1 MTKTVLDVVERE
13 KRRVALS
20 SVIAAVFL
28 TGMKIVVGLLTH
40 SLGILAEASH
50 SGLDLIAAGVTYLAV
65 RASGRPPDTEH
76 NYGHG
81 KVENLSAMVETL
93 LLLGTC
99 AWIVYE
105 AIHRLFFQEVS
116 IEVTY
121 WSFIVMLVSIA
132 IDLTRSRA
140 LMKIAKRHNSQAL
153 EADALH
159 FSTDVWS
166 STVVIF
172 GLIAVF
178 IGQKI
183 GSSSPTLARWLSHAD
198 AIAAL
203 GVSVIV
209 IYVSIRLGRHT
220 INALLDS
227 APKGMSADI
236 EREVSHLSGVAA
248 VRRIRTRQSGP
259 ATFVDVTLAVPRTTS
274 FEEAHSVATRAEAL
288 IQRLLPRS
296 DVMVHIDPIV
306 DDEKSLVET
315 IRSVAARNGMN
326 VHSLQAH
333 DVGGHMSLDMHA
345 EVPDNLTVMEA
356 HNRITALEDALK
368 KESPEL
374 DSIIIHIEPVGDK
387 EVRQKASPA
396 SSKDVQDEIK
406 KLSFKLPSVIDCHN
420 ISIFH
425 YGNELSVSFH
435 CTLAPNL
442 PILEAHELTIEME
455 NLLREHFT
463 QLKRVIIHVEPP
475 DPDTAKPV
483 S

>member
-1 MTKTVLDVVERE
+1 MNDIPQDQVERE
-13 KRRVALS
+13 KRLVALS

-28 TGMKIVVGLLTH
+28 TTMKIVVGLLTH
-40 SLGILAEASH
+40 SLGILAEAAH
-50 SGLDLIAAGVTYLAV
+50 SGLDLIAAGVTYFAV

-81 KVENLSAMVETL
+81 KVENLSAMIETL
-93 LLLGTC
+93 LLLATC

-105 AIHRLFFQEVS
+105 AIHRLFFKEVT

-121 WSFIVMLVSIA
+121 WSFIVMAVSIV

-140 LMKIAKRHNSQAL
+140 LMKIAKKHASQAL

-172 GLIAVF
+172 GLFAVL
-178 IGQKI
+178 IGQKFVTN
-183 GSSSPTLARWLSHAD
+183 SPTLAHWLSHAD

-209 IYVSIRLGRHT
+209 VYVSVQLGRRT
-220 INALLDS
+220 ISGLLDS
-227 APKGMSADI
+227 APKGLGSDI
-236 EREVSHLSGVAA
+236 EREVSRMPGVAA
-248 VRRIRTRQSGP
+248 VKRLRLRQSGP

-274 FEEAHSVATRAEAL
+274 FEEAHGVATRAETL
-288 IQRLLPRS
+288 IQHLLPRS
-296 DVMVHIDPIV
+296 DVMVHIEPIV
-306 DDEKSLVET
+306 ANDKSLVER
-315 IRSVAARNGMN
+315 IRSVAARNGMS
-326 VHSLQAH
+326 VHSLQVH

-345 EVPDNLTVMEA
+345 EVPDNLTVAEA
-356 HNRITALEDALK
+356 HSRITELENALK
-368 KESPEL
+368 RESPEL
-374 DSIIIHIEPVGDK
+374 DSIIVHIEPMGEK
-387 EVRQKASPA
+387 EVLHPA
-396 SSKDVQDEIK
+396 KPTSSKEVQDEVK
-406 KLSFKLPSVIDCHN
+406 KLTVKLPRVMDCHN

-435 CTLAPNL
+435 CTLSPNL

-455 NLLREHFT
+455 SLLRERFP

-475 DPDTAKPV
+475 DPDSTR
-483 S
+483 SSG

>member
-1 MTKTVLDVVERE
+1 MSDIVLDKVERE
-13 KRRVALS
+13 KRFVALS

-28 TGMKIVVGLLTH
+28 TTMKIVVGLLTQ

-50 SGLDLIAAGVTYLAV
+50 SGLDLIAAGVTYFAV
-65 RASGRPPDTEH
+65 RASGRPPDPEH

-81 KVENLSAMVETL
+81 KVENLSALVETFL
-93 LLLGTC
+93 LLATC

-105 AIHRLFFQEVS
+105 AIHRLFFKEVS

-121 WSFIVMLVSIA
+121 WSFIVMAVSIV
-132 IDLTRSRA
+132 IDFTRSRA
-140 LMKIAKRHNSQAL
+140 LMRIAKKHGSQAL

-166 STVVIF
+166 SAVVIL
-172 GLIAVF
+172 GLIAVL
-178 IGQKI
+178 IGQSI
-183 GSSSPTLARWLSHAD
+183 VTTSPTLAHWLSHAD

-209 IYVSIRLGRHT
+209 VYVSIQLGRRT
-220 INALLDS
+220 VNGLLDS
-227 APKGMSADI
+227 APKGLSSKI
-236 EREVSHLSGVAA
+236 EREVSRLSGVAA
-248 VRRIRTRQSGP
+248 VKRLRVRESGP
-259 ATFVDVTLAVPRTTS
+259 ATFVDITLAVPRTTS
-274 FEEAHSVATRAEAL
+274 FEEAHSIATRAETL
-288 IQRLLPRS
+288 VQRLLPRS

-306 DDEKSLVET
+306 DNDQSLVET

-345 EVPDNLTVMEA
+345 EVPDNLTVVEA
-356 HNRITALEDALK
+356 HSRITELENALK
-368 KESPEL
+368 RESPKL
-374 DSIIIHIEPVGDK
+374 DSIIIHIEPMGDK
-387 EVRQKASPA
+387 EVHHPTSPA
-396 SSKDVQDEIK
+396 SSREVQDEIK
-406 KLSFKLPSVIDCHN
+406 KLSAKLPMVIDCHN

-425 YGNELSVSFH
+425 YANELSVSFH

-442 PILEAHELTIEME
+442 PILEAHELTIKME
-455 NLLREHFT
+455 NFLRERFS

-475 DPDTAKPV
+475 DPDNKSSPA
-483 S
+483 

>member
-1 MTKTVLDVVERE
+1 MTKTVLDNVERE
-13 KRRVALS
+13 KRFVALS

-28 TGMKIVVGLLTH
+28 TAMKIVVGLLTH
-40 SLGILAEASH
+40 SLGILAEAAH
-50 SGLDLIAAGVTYLAV
+50 SGLDLVAAFVTYIAV
-65 RASGRPPDTEH
+65 RASGRPPDPEH

-81 KVENLSAMVETL
+81 KVENLSAMIETL
-93 LLLGTC
+93 LLLATC

-105 AIHRLFFQEVS
+105 AIHRLFFQEVN

-121 WSFIVMLVSIA
+121 WSFIVMIVSIG

-140 LMKIAKRHNSQAL
+140 LMRIAKKHNSQAL

-166 STVVIF
+166 STVVIL

-178 IGQKI
+178 IGEKVVTN
-183 GSSSPTLARWLSHAD
+183 SPTLAHWLHHAD

-203 GVSVIV
+203 GVSIIV
-209 IYVSIRLGRHT
+209 IYVSFNLGKRT
-220 INALLDS
+220 IAALLDS
-227 APKGMSADI
+227 APKGMSATI
-236 EREVSHLSGVAA
+236 EREVSRMPGVAA

-274 FEEAHSVATRAEAL
+274 FEEAHLVASKAEAL
-288 IQRLLPRS
+288 IQHLLPRS

-333 DVGGHMSLDMHA
+333 DVGGHISLDMHA
-345 EVPDNLTVMEA
+345 EVPDNLTVIEA
-356 HNRITALEDALK
+356 HSRITALENALK
-368 KESPEL
+368 NESPEL

-406 KLSFKLPSVIDCHN
+406 KLSVKLPMVIDCHN

-455 NLLREHFT
+455 SLLREHFT

-475 DPDTAKPV
+475 EPDKGKTAG
-483 S
+483 

>member
-1 MTKTVLDVVERE
+1 MTKTVLDNVERE
-13 KRRVALS
+13 KRFVALS

-28 TGMKIVVGLLTH
+28 TAMKIVVGLLTH
-40 SLGILAEASH
+40 SLGILAEAAH
-50 SGLDLIAAGVTYLAV
+50 SGLDLVAAFVTYIAV
-65 RASGRPPDTEH
+65 RASGRPPDPEH

-81 KVENLSAMVETL
+81 KVENLSAMIETL
-93 LLLGTC
+93 LLLATC

-105 AIHRLFFQEVS
+105 AIHRLFFQEVN

-121 WSFIVMLVSIA
+121 WSFIVMIVSIG

-140 LMKIAKRHNSQAL
+140 LMRIAKKHNSQAL

-166 STVVIF
+166 STVVIL

-178 IGQKI
+178 IGEKVVTN
-183 GSSSPTLARWLSHAD
+183 SPTLAHWLHHAD

-203 GVSVIV
+203 GVSIIV
-209 IYVSIRLGRHT
+209 IYVSFNLGKRT
-220 INALLDS
+220 IAALLDS
-227 APKGMSADI
+227 APKGMSATI
-236 EREVSHLSGVAA
+236 EREVSRMPGVAA

-274 FEEAHSVATRAEAL
+274 FEEAHLVASKAEAL
-288 IQRLLPRS
+288 IQHLLPRS

-333 DVGGHMSLDMHA
+333 DVGGHISLDMHA
-345 EVPDNLTVMEA
+345 EVPDNLTVIEA
-356 HNRITALEDALK
+356 HSRITALENALK
-368 KESPEL
+368 NESPEL

-387 EVRQKASPA
+387 EVRQKTSPA

-406 KLSFKLPSVIDCHN
+406 KLSVKLPMVIDCNN

-455 NLLREHFT
+455 RLLREHFT

-475 DPDTAKPV
+475 EPDKSKPAG
-483 S
+483 

>member
-1 MTKTVLDVVERE
+1 MTKTVLDNVERE
-13 KRRVALS
+13 KRFVALS

-28 TGMKIVVGLLTH
+28 TAMKIVVGLLTH
-40 SLGILAEASH
+40 SLGILAEAAH
-50 SGLDLIAAGVTYLAV
+50 SGLDLVAAFVTYIAV
-65 RASGRPPDTEH
+65 RASGRPPDPEH

-81 KVENLSAMVETL
+81 KVENLSAMIETL
-93 LLLGTC
+93 LLLATC

-105 AIHRLFFQEVS
+105 AIHRLFFQEVN

-121 WSFIVMLVSIA
+121 WSFIVMIVSIG

-140 LMKIAKRHNSQAL
+140 LMRIAKKHNSQAL

-166 STVVIF
+166 STVVIL

-178 IGQKI
+178 IGEKVVTN
-183 GSSSPTLARWLSHAD
+183 SPTLAHWLHHAD

-203 GVSVIV
+203 GVSIIV
-209 IYVSIRLGRHT
+209 IYVSFNLGKRT
-220 INALLDS
+220 IAALLDS
-227 APKGMSADI
+227 APKGMSATI
-236 EREVSHLSGVAA
+236 EREVSRMPGVAA

-274 FEEAHSVATRAEAL
+274 FEEAHLVASKAEAL
-288 IQRLLPRS
+288 IQHLLPRS

-333 DVGGHMSLDMHA
+333 DVGGHISLDMHA
-345 EVPDNLTVMEA
+345 EVPDNLTVIEA
-356 HNRITALEDALK
+356 HSRITALENALK
-368 KESPEL
+368 NESPEL

-406 KLSFKLPSVIDCHN
+406 KLSVKLPMVIDCHN

-455 NLLREHFT
+455 SLLREHFT

-475 DPDTAKPV
+475 EPDKSKPAG
-483 S
+483 

>member
-1 MTKTVLDVVERE
+1 MSKIVLDKGEQE
-13 KRRVALS
+13 KRLVALS

-28 TGMKIVVGLLTH
+28 TTMKIVVGLLTQ

-50 SGLDLIAAGVTYLAV
+50 SGLDLVAAAVTYFAV
-65 RASGRPPDTEH
+65 RASGRPPDLEH

-81 KVENLSAMVETL
+81 KVENLSALVETL

-105 AIHRLFFQEVS
+105 ALHRLFFQEVS

-121 WSFIVMLVSIA
+121 WSFIVMGVSII

-140 LMKIAKRHNSQAL
+140 LMRIAKKHNSQAL

-166 STVVIF
+166 STVVIL
-172 GLIAVF
+172 GLIAVL
-178 IGQKI
+178 IGKKI
-183 GSSSPTLARWLSHAD
+183 GANNPVLSHWLSHAD

-203 GVSVIV
+203 GVSAIV
-209 IYVSIRLGRHT
+209 VYVSVKLGRRT
-220 INALLDS
+220 ISALLDS
-227 APKGMSADI
+227 APKGISVDI
-236 EREVSHLSGVAA
+236 EREVSRLAGVAA
-248 VRRIRTRQSGP
+248 VKRIRMRESGP

-274 FEEAHSVATRAEAL
+274 FEEAHSVATSAEML
-288 IQRLLPRS
+288 IQHLLPRS

-333 DVGGHMSLDMHA
+333 DVGGHMSIDMHA
-345 EVPDNLTVMEA
+345 EVPDNLTVAEA
-356 HNRITALEDALK
+356 HSRTTELEKALK
-368 KESPEL
+368 QESPEL
-374 DSIIIHIEPVGDK
+374 DSIIIHIEPMGDK
-387 EVRQKASPA
+387 EIRHPASPA
-396 SSKDVQDEIK
+396 TSKDVQDEVK
-406 KLSFKLPSVIDCHN
+406 KLSGKLPRVIDCHN

-425 YGNELSVSFH
+425 YGNELSVTFH

-455 NLLREHFT
+455 NLLRKRFT

-475 DPDTAKPV
+475 DPGNTQSP

>member
-1 MTKTVLDVVERE
+1 MNDIVLDKVERE
-13 KRRVALS
+13 KRLVALS

-28 TGMKIVVGLLTH
+28 TTMKIVVGLLTH

-50 SGLDLIAAGVTYLAV
+50 SGLDLVAAGVTYFAV
-65 RASGRPPDTEH
+65 RASGRPPDPEH

-81 KVENLSAMVETL
+81 KIENLSAMVETL

-105 AIHRLFFQEVS
+105 AVHRLFFQEVT

-121 WSFIVMLVSIA
+121 WSFIVMFVSII
-132 IDLTRSRA
+132 IDFTRSRA
-140 LMKIAKRHNSQAL
+140 LMRVAKKHASQAL

-166 STVVIF
+166 SVVVIF
-172 GLIAVF
+172 GLIAVL
-178 IGQKI
+178 IGQKFVTN
-183 GSSSPTLARWLSHAD
+183 SPTLAHWLSHAD

-209 IYVSIRLGRHT
+209 VYISIQLGRRT
-220 INALLDS
+220 VNGLLDS
-227 APKGMSADI
+227 APKGLSSDI
-236 EREVSHLSGVAA
+236 EREVSRLSGVTA
-248 VRRIRTRQSGP
+248 VKRLRLRQSGP
-259 ATFVDVTLAVPRTTS
+259 ATFIDITLAVPRTTS
-274 FEEAHSVATRAEAL
+274 FEEAHSVATRAETL

-306 DDEKSLVET
+306 DNDKSMVET
-315 IRSVAARNGMN
+315 IRSVAARHGIN

-333 DVGGHMSLDMHA
+333 DVGGHMALDMHA
-345 EVPDNLTVMEA
+345 EVPDNLTVVEA
-356 HNRITALEDALK
+356 HSRITELENALK
-368 KESPEL
+368 RESPEL

-387 EVRQKASPA
+387 EVRHPASPA

-406 KLSFKLPSVIDCHN
+406 KLTAKLPMVIDCHN

-455 NLLREHFT
+455 NLLRERFS

-475 DPDTAKPV
+475 DPDNARPST
-483 S
+483 

>member
-1 MTKTVLDVVERE
+1 MTKTVLDKVELE

-28 TGMKIVVGLLTH
+28 TTMKIVVGLLTH

-50 SGLDLIAAGVTYLAV
+50 SGLDLIAAGVTYFAV
-65 RASGRPPDTEH
+65 RASGQPPDAEH

-81 KVENLSAMVETL
+81 KVENLSALVETL

-105 AIHRLFFQEVS
+105 AVQRLFVADVS

-121 WSFIVMLVSIA
+121 WSFIVMIVSMI
-132 IDLTRSRA
+132 IDFTRSRA
-140 LMKIAKRHNSQAL
+140 LMKTARKHDSQAL

-166 STVVIF
+166 SAVVIV
-172 GLIAVF
+172 GLIIVF

-183 GSSSPTLARWLSHAD
+183 VTNSPTLGDLLSHAD

-209 IYVSIRLGRHT
+209 VYVSIRLGRRT
-220 INALLDS
+220 ISALLDT
-227 APKGMSADI
+227 APKGIGANV
-236 EREVSHLSGVAA
+236 EHELSRLPGVAA
-248 VRRIRTRQSGP
+248 VKRLRLRQSGP
-259 ATFVDVTLAVPRTTS
+259 ATFVDVTILVPRTAS
-274 FEEAHSVATRAEAL
+274 FEESHSIATSAEIT
-288 IQRLLPRS
+288 IQQLLPRS
-296 DVMVHIDPIV
+296 DVMVHIEPIV
-306 DDEKSLVET
+306 DNEKSLVESV
-315 IRSVAARNGMN
+315 RSVAARHGLN

-333 DVGGHMSLDMHA
+333 DVGGHMSIDMHA
-345 EVPDNLTVMEA
+345 EVPDNLTVVEA
-356 HNRITALEDALK
+356 HQRITELENALK
-368 KESPEL
+368 RESPEL
-374 DSIIIHIEPVGDK
+374 NSIIIHIEPMGDK
-387 EVRQKASPA
+387 EVRRPASPT
-396 SSKDVQDEIK
+396 SLKEVQDEVK
-406 KLSFKLPSVIDCHN
+406 KLSVKLPRVIDCHN

-442 PILEAHELTIEME
+442 PILEAHELTVEME
-455 NLLREHFT
+455 NILRERFSH
-463 QLKRVIIHVEPP
+463 LKRVIIHVEPP
-475 DPDTAKPV
+475 EPGNIKK
-483 S
+483 SN

>member
-1 MTKTVLDVVERE
+1 MNDILLDKAERE
-13 KRRVALS
+13 KRLVALS

-28 TGMKIVVGLLTH
+28 TTMKIVVGLLTH
-40 SLGILAEASH
+40 SLGILAEAAH
-50 SGLDLIAAGVTYLAV
+50 SGLDLVAAGVTYFAV
-65 RASGRPPDTEH
+65 RASGRPPDPEH

-81 KVENLSAMVETL
+81 KIENLSAMVETL

-105 AIHRLFFQEVS
+105 AVHRLFFQEVS

-121 WSFIVMLVSIA
+121 WSFIVMFASIV
-132 IDLTRSRA
+132 IDFTRSRA
-140 LMKIAKRHNSQAL
+140 LMRIAKKHASQAL

-166 STVVIF
+166 SAVVIF
-172 GLIAVF
+172 GLIAVL
-178 IGQKI
+178 IGKKFVTN
-183 GSSSPTLARWLSHAD
+183 SPTLAHWLSHAD

-209 IYVSIRLGRHT
+209 IYVSIQLGRRT
-220 INALLDS
+220 IDGLLDS
-227 APKGMSADI
+227 APKGLSSDI
-236 EREVSHLSGVAA
+236 EREVSRLSGVAA
-248 VRRIRTRQSGP
+248 VKRLRLRQSGP
-259 ATFVDVTLAVPRTTS
+259 ATFIDVTLAVPRTTS
-274 FEEAHSVATRAEAL
+274 FEEAHSVATRAETL

-306 DDEKSLVET
+306 DNDKSMVET
-315 IRSVAARNGMN
+315 IRSVAARHGIN

-333 DVGGHMSLDMHA
+333 DVGGHIAVDMHA
-345 EVPDNLTVMEA
+345 EVPDNLTVVEA
-356 HNRITALEDALK
+356 HRRITELENALK
-368 KESPEL
+368 LESPEL

-387 EVRQKASPA
+387 EVRHPASPA

-406 KLSFKLPSVIDCHN
+406 KLTAKLPMVIDCHN

-455 NLLREHFT
+455 NLLRERFS

-475 DPDTAKPV
+475 DPDNKSAPI
-483 S
+483 

>member
-1 MTKTVLDVVERE
+1 MNDILLDKVERE
-13 KRRVALS
+13 KRFVALS

-28 TGMKIVVGLLTH
+28 TTMKIVVGLLTR

-50 SGLDLIAAGVTYLAV
+50 SGLDLIAAGVTYFAV
-65 RASGRPPDTEH
+65 RASGRPPDPEH

-81 KVENLSAMVETL
+81 KVENLSAMIETL

-105 AIHRLFFQEVS
+105 AIQRLFFKEVS

-121 WSFIVMLVSIA
+121 WSFIVMAVSII
-132 IDLTRSRA
+132 IDFTRSRA
-140 LMKIAKRHNSQAL
+140 LMRIAKKHNSQAL

-166 STVVIF
+166 SAVVIL
-172 GLIAVF
+172 GLIAVL
-178 IGQKI
+178 IGQKFVTN
-183 GSSSPTLARWLSHAD
+183 SPTLAHWLHHAD

-203 GVSVIV
+203 GVSAIV
-209 IYVSIRLGRHT
+209 VYISIQLGRRT
-220 INALLDS
+220 INGLLDS
-227 APKGMSADI
+227 APKGISSDI
-236 EREVSHLSGVAA
+236 EREVKRVPGVAGIKRLR
-248 VRRIRTRQSGP
+248 VRQSGP
-259 ATFVDVTLAVPRTTS
+259 ATFVDITLSAPRTAS
-274 FEEAHSVATRAEAL
+274 FEEAHSIATTAEAA

-306 DDEKSLVET
+306 DDDKSLVERV
-315 IRSVAARNGMN
+315 RSVAARNGMN

-345 EVPDNLTVMEA
+345 EVPDNLTVAEA
-356 HNRITALEDALK
+356 HSRITKLENALK
-368 KESPEL
+368 FESPEL
-374 DSIIIHIEPVGDK
+374 DSIIIHIEPMGDK
-387 EVRQKASPA
+387 EVRHPASPA
-396 SSKDVQDEIK
+396 SLKEVQDEVK
-406 KLSFKLPSVIDCHN
+406 KLSVKLPLVMDCHD

-442 PILEAHELTIEME
+442 PIGEAHELTIEME
-455 NLLREHFT
+455 NLLRERFS
-463 QLKRVIIHVEPP
+463 QLRRVIIHVEPP
-475 DPDTAKPV
+475 DPDKPR
-483 S
+483 STT

>member
-1 MTKTVLDVVERE
+1 MTKTVLDNVERE
-13 KRRVALS
+13 KRFVALS

-28 TGMKIVVGLLTH
+28 TAMKIVVGLLTH
-40 SLGILAEASH
+40 SLGILAEAAH
-50 SGLDLIAAGVTYLAV
+50 SGLDLVAAFVTYIAV
-65 RASGRPPDTEH
+65 RASGRPPDPEH

-81 KVENLSAMVETL
+81 KVENLSAMIETL
-93 LLLGTC
+93 LLLATC

-105 AIHRLFFQEVS
+105 AIHRLFFQEVN

-121 WSFIVMLVSIA
+121 WSFIVMIVSIG

-140 LMKIAKRHNSQAL
+140 LMRIAKKHNSQAL

-166 STVVIF
+166 STVVIL

-178 IGQKI
+178 IGEKVVTN
-183 GSSSPTLARWLSHAD
+183 SPTLAHWLHHAD

-203 GVSVIV
+203 GVSIIV
-209 IYVSIRLGRHT
+209 IYVSFNLGKRT
-220 INALLDS
+220 IAALLDS
-227 APKGMSADI
+227 APKGMSATI
-236 EREVSHLSGVAA
+236 EREVSRMPGVAA

-274 FEEAHSVATRAEAL
+274 FEEAHLVASKAEAL
-288 IQRLLPRS
+288 IQHLLPRS

-333 DVGGHMSLDMHA
+333 DVGGHISLDMHA
-345 EVPDNLTVMEA
+345 EVPDNLTVIEA
-356 HNRITALEDALK
+356 HSRITALENALK
-368 KESPEL
+368 NESPEL

-387 EVRQKASPA
+387 EVRQKTSPA

-406 KLSFKLPSVIDCHN
+406 KLSVKLPMVIDCHN

-455 NLLREHFT
+455 SLLREHFT

-475 DPDTAKPV
+475 EPDKSKPAG
-483 S
+483 

>member
-1 MTKTVLDVVERE
+1 MNDIVLDKVERE
-13 KRRVALS
+13 KRLVALS

-28 TGMKIVVGLLTH
+28 TTMKIVVGLLTH

-50 SGLDLIAAGVTYLAV
+50 SGLDLVAAGVTYFAV
-65 RASGRPPDTEH
+65 RASGRPPDHEH

-81 KVENLSAMVETL
+81 KVENLSAMIETL

-105 AIHRLFFQEVS
+105 AVHRLFFQEVT

-121 WSFIVMLVSIA
+121 WSFIVMFVSIV
-132 IDLTRSRA
+132 IDFTRSRA
-140 LMKIAKRHNSQAL
+140 LMRIAKKHASQAL
-153 EADALH
+153 EADDLH

-166 STVVIF
+166 SVVVIF
-172 GLIAVF
+172 GLIAVL
-178 IGQKI
+178 IGQKFVTN
-183 GSSSPTLARWLSHAD
+183 SPTLAHWLSHAD

-209 IYVSIRLGRHT
+209 VYISIQLGRRT
-220 INALLDS
+220 VNGLLDS
-227 APKGMSADI
+227 APKGLSSDI
-236 EREVSHLSGVAA
+236 EREVSRLSGVTA
-248 VRRIRTRQSGP
+248 VKRLRLRQSGP
-259 ATFVDVTLAVPRTTS
+259 ATFIDITLAVPRTTS
-274 FEEAHSVATRAEAL
+274 FEEAHNVATRAETL

-306 DDEKSLVET
+306 DNDKSMVET
-315 IRSVAARNGMN
+315 IRSVAARHGIN

-333 DVGGHMSLDMHA
+333 DVGGHMALDMHA
-345 EVPDNLTVMEA
+345 EVPDNLTVVEA
-356 HNRITALEDALK
+356 HSRITELENALK
-368 KESPEL
+368 RESPEL

-387 EVRQKASPA
+387 EVRHPASPA

-406 KLSFKLPSVIDCHN
+406 KLTAKLPMVIDCHN

-455 NLLREHFT
+455 NLLRERFS

-475 DPDTAKPV
+475 DPDNARPST
-483 S
+483 

>member
-1 MTKTVLDVVERE
+1 MNDIVLNKVERE
-13 KRRVALS
+13 KRLVALS

-28 TGMKIVVGLLTH
+28 TTMKIVVGLLTH

-50 SGLDLIAAGVTYLAV
+50 SGLDLVAAGVTYFAV
-65 RASGRPPDTEH
+65 CASERPPDHEH

-105 AIHRLFFQEVS
+105 AVHRLFFQEVT

-121 WSFIVMLVSIA
+121 WSFIVMFVSIV
-132 IDLTRSRA
+132 IDFTRSRA
-140 LMKIAKRHNSQAL
+140 LMRIAKKHASQAL

-166 STVVIF
+166 SVVVIF
-172 GLIAVF
+172 GLIAVL
-178 IGQKI
+178 IGQKFVTN
-183 GSSSPTLARWLSHAD
+183 SPTLAHWLSHAD

-209 IYVSIRLGRHT
+209 VYISIQLGRRT
-220 INALLDS
+220 VNGLLDS
-227 APKGMSADI
+227 APKGLSSDI
-236 EREVSHLSGVAA
+236 EREVSRLSGVAA
-248 VRRIRTRQSGP
+248 VKRLRLRQSGP
-259 ATFVDVTLAVPRTTS
+259 ATFIDITLAVPRTTS
-274 FEEAHSVATRAEAL
+274 FEEAHNVATRAETL

-306 DDEKSLVET
+306 DNDKSMVET
-315 IRSVAARNGMN
+315 IRSVAARHGIN

-333 DVGGHMSLDMHA
+333 DVGGHMALDMHA
-345 EVPDNLTVMEA
+345 EVPDNLTVVEA
-356 HNRITALEDALK
+356 HSRITELENALK
-368 KESPEL
+368 RESPEL

-387 EVRQKASPA
+387 EVRHPASPA

-406 KLSFKLPSVIDCHN
+406 KLTAKLPMVIDCHN

-455 NLLREHFT
+455 NLLRERFS

-475 DPDTAKPV
+475 DPDNARPST
-483 S
+483 

>member
-1 MTKTVLDVVERE
+1 MNDILLDKAERE
-13 KRRVALS
+13 KRLVALS

-28 TGMKIVVGLLTH
+28 TTMKIVVGLLTH
-40 SLGILAEASH
+40 SLGILAEAAH
-50 SGLDLIAAGVTYLAV
+50 SGLDLVAAGVTYFAV
-65 RASGRPPDTEH
+65 RASGRPPDPEH

-81 KVENLSAMVETL
+81 KIENLSAMVETL

-105 AIHRLFFQEVS
+105 AVHRLFFQEVS

-121 WSFIVMLVSIA
+121 WSFIVMFVSIV
-132 IDLTRSRA
+132 IDFTRSRA
-140 LMKIAKRHNSQAL
+140 LMRIAKKHASQAL

-166 STVVIF
+166 SAVVIF
-172 GLIAVF
+172 GLLAVL
-178 IGQKI
+178 IGKKFVTN
-183 GSSSPTLARWLSHAD
+183 SPTLAHWLSHAD

-209 IYVSIRLGRHT
+209 IYVSIQLGRRT
-220 INALLDS
+220 IDGLLDS
-227 APKGMSADI
+227 APKGLSSDI
-236 EREVSHLSGVAA
+236 EREVSRLSGVAA
-248 VRRIRTRQSGP
+248 VKRLRLRQSGP
-259 ATFVDVTLAVPRTTS
+259 ATFIDVTLAVPRTTS
-274 FEEAHSVATRAEAL
+274 FEEAHSVATRAETL

-306 DDEKSLVET
+306 DNDKSMVET
-315 IRSVAARNGMN
+315 IRSVAARHGIN

-333 DVGGHMSLDMHA
+333 DVGGHIAVDMHA
-345 EVPDNLTVMEA
+345 EVPDNLTVVEA
-356 HNRITALEDALK
+356 HRRITELENALK
-368 KESPEL
+368 LESPEL

-387 EVRQKASPA
+387 EVRHQASPA

-406 KLSFKLPSVIDCHN
+406 KLTAKLPMVIDCHN

-455 NLLREHFT
+455 NLLRERFS

-475 DPDTAKPV
+475 DPDNKSAPI
-483 S
+483 

>member
-1 MTKTVLDVVERE
+1 MTKTVLDNVERE
-13 KRRVALS
+13 KRFVALS

-28 TGMKIVVGLLTH
+28 TAMKIVVGLLTH
-40 SLGILAEASH
+40 SLGILAEAAH
-50 SGLDLIAAGVTYLAV
+50 SGLDLVAAFVTYIAV
-65 RASGRPPDTEH
+65 RASGRPPDPEH

-81 KVENLSAMVETL
+81 KVENLSAMIETL
-93 LLLGTC
+93 LLLATC

-105 AIHRLFFQEVS
+105 AIHRLFFQEVN

-121 WSFIVMLVSIA
+121 WSFIVMIVSIG

-140 LMKIAKRHNSQAL
+140 LMRIAKKHNSQAL

-166 STVVIF
+166 STVVIL

-178 IGQKI
+178 IGEKVVTN
-183 GSSSPTLARWLSHAD
+183 SPTLAHWLHHAD

-203 GVSVIV
+203 GVSIIV
-209 IYVSIRLGRHT
+209 IYVSFNLGKRT
-220 INALLDS
+220 IAALLDS
-227 APKGMSADI
+227 APKGMSATI
-236 EREVSHLSGVAA
+236 EREVSRMPGVAA

-274 FEEAHSVATRAEAL
+274 FEEAHLVASKAEAL
-288 IQRLLPRS
+288 IQHLLPRS

-333 DVGGHMSLDMHA
+333 DVGGHISLDMHA
-345 EVPDNLTVMEA
+345 EVPDNLTVIEA
-356 HNRITALEDALK
+356 HSRITALENALK
-368 KESPEL
+368 NESPEL

-406 KLSFKLPSVIDCHN
+406 KLSVKLPRVIDCHN

-455 NLLREHFT
+455 SLLREHFT

-475 DPDTAKPV
+475 EPDKGKTV
-483 S
+483 G

>member
-1 MTKTVLDVVERE
+1 MTKTVLDNVERE
-13 KRRVALS
+13 KRFVALS

-28 TGMKIVVGLLTH
+28 TAMKIVVGLLTH
-40 SLGILAEASH
+40 SLGILAEAAH
-50 SGLDLIAAGVTYLAV
+50 SGLDLVAAFVTYIAV
-65 RASGRPPDTEH
+65 RASGRPPDPEH

-81 KVENLSAMVETL
+81 KVENLSAMIETL
-93 LLLGTC
+93 LLLATC

-105 AIHRLFFQEVS
+105 AIHRLFFQEVN

-121 WSFIVMLVSIA
+121 WSFIVMIVSIG

-140 LMKIAKRHNSQAL
+140 LMRIAKKHNSQAL

-166 STVVIF
+166 STVVIL

-178 IGQKI
+178 IGEKVVTN
-183 GSSSPTLARWLSHAD
+183 SPTLAHWLHHAD

-203 GVSVIV
+203 GVSIIV
-209 IYVSIRLGRHT
+209 IYVSFNLGKRT
-220 INALLDS
+220 IAALLDS
-227 APKGMSADI
+227 APKGMSATI
-236 EREVSHLSGVAA
+236 EREVSRMPGVAA

-274 FEEAHSVATRAEAL
+274 FEEAHLVASKAEAL
-288 IQRLLPRS
+288 IQHLLPRS

-333 DVGGHMSLDMHA
+333 DVGGHISLDMHA

-356 HNRITALEDALK
+356 HSRITALENALK
-368 KESPEL
+368 NESPEL

-406 KLSFKLPSVIDCHN
+406 KLSVKLPRVIDCHN

-455 NLLREHFT
+455 SLLREHFT

-475 DPDTAKPV
+475 EPDKSKPAG
-483 S
+483 

>member
-1 MTKTVLDVVERE
+1 MNDTLLDKVERE
-13 KRRVALS
+13 KRFVALS

-28 TGMKIVVGLLTH
+28 TTMKIVVGLLTH

-50 SGLDLIAAGVTYLAV
+50 SGLDLIAAGVTYFAV
-65 RASGRPPDTEH
+65 RASGRPPDLEH

-81 KVENLSAMVETL
+81 KVENLSAMIETL

-105 AIHRLFFQEVS
+105 AIQRLFFKEVS

-121 WSFIVMLVSIA
+121 WSFIVMAVSIV
-132 IDLTRSRA
+132 IDFTRSRA
-140 LMKIAKRHNSQAL
+140 LKRIAKKHNSQAL

-166 STVVIF
+166 SVVVIF
-172 GLIAVF
+172 GLIAVL
-178 IGQKI
+178 IGQKFVTN
-183 GSSSPTLARWLSHAD
+183 SPTLAHWLHHAD

-209 IYVSIRLGRHT
+209 VWVSIQLGRRT

-227 APKGMSADI
+227 APKGMGSDI
-236 EREVSHLSGVAA
+236 EREVSRLPGVAA
-248 VRRIRTRQSGP
+248 VKRLRVRQSGP
-259 ATFVDVTLAVPRTTS
+259 ATFIDITLSVPRTAS
-274 FEEAHSVATRAEAL
+274 FEEAHSIATTAEVA
-288 IQRLLPRS
+288 IQRLSPRS

-306 DDEKSLVET
+306 YDDKSLVERV
-315 IRSVAARNGMN
+315 RSVAARNGMS

-345 EVPDNLTVMEA
+345 EVPDNLTVAEA
-356 HNRITALEDALK
+356 HSRITELENALK
-368 KESPEL
+368 HESSEL
-374 DSIIIHIEPVGDK
+374 DSIIIHIEPMGEK
-387 EVRQKASPA
+387 EVRHPASPI
-396 SSKDVQDEIK
+396 SLKDVQDEVK
-406 KLSFKLPSVIDCHN
+406 KLSAKLPLVMDCHD

-442 PILEAHELTIEME
+442 PIGEAHELTIKME
-455 NLLREHFT
+455 NLLRERFS
-463 QLKRVIIHVEPP
+463 QLRRVIIHVEPP
-475 DPDTAKPV
+475 DPDNKSSPT
-483 S
+483 

>member
-1 MTKTVLDVVERE
+1 MTKTVLDKVEQE

-28 TGMKIVVGLLTH
+28 TTMKIVVGLLTH

-65 RASGRPPDTEH
+65 RASGRPPDAEH

-81 KVENLSAMVETL
+81 KVENLSALIETL

-105 AIHRLFFQEVS
+105 AVQRLFVVDVS

-121 WSFIVMLVSIA
+121 WSFIVMSVSII
-132 IDLTRSRA
+132 IDFTRSRV
-140 LMKIAKRHNSQAL
+140 LMRTAKKHNSQAL

-166 STVVIF
+166 SAVVIV
-172 GLIAVF
+172 GLIIVF

-183 GSSSPTLARWLSHAD
+183 VINSPTLGKLLSHAD

-209 IYVSIRLGRHT
+209 VYVSIRLGKRT
-220 INALLDS
+220 ISALLDT
-227 APKGMSADI
+227 APQGI
-236 EREVSHLSGVAA
+236 GNNVERELSRLPGVAA
-248 VRRIRTRQSGP
+248 VKRLRLRQSGP
-259 ATFVDVTLAVPRTTS
+259 ATFVDVTLSVPRTAS
-274 FEEAHSVATRAEAL
+274 FEESHSIATKAEVT
-288 IQRLLPRS
+288 IQQLLPRS
-296 DVMVHIDPIV
+296 DVMVHIEPIV
-306 DDEKSLVET
+306 DNEKSLVERV
-315 IRSVAARNGMN
+315 RSVAARHGMN

-333 DVGGHMSLDMHA
+333 DVGGHISIDMHA
-345 EVPDNLTVMEA
+345 EVPDNLTVVEA
-356 HNRITALEDALK
+356 HQRITELENALK
-368 KESPEL
+368 LESPEL
-374 DSIIIHIEPVGDK
+374 DSIIIHIEPTGDK
-387 EVRQKASPA
+387 EVRHPASPT
-396 SSKDVQDEIK
+396 SLKEVQDEVK
-406 KLSFKLPSVIDCHN
+406 KLSIKLPRVIDCHN

-425 YGNELSVSFH
+425 YGNELSVTFH

-442 PILEAHELTIEME
+442 PILEAHELTVEME
-455 NLLREHFT
+455 TMLRERFSH
-463 QLKRVIIHVEPP
+463 LKRVIIHVEPP
-475 DPDTAKPV
+475 EPENIKK
-483 S
+483 SN

>member
-1 MTKTVLDVVERE
+1 MR
-13 KRRVALS
+13 
-20 SVIAAVFL
+20 
-28 TGMKIVVGLLTH
+28 
-40 SLGILAEASH
+40 
-50 SGLDLIAAGVTYLAV
+50 
-65 RASGRPPDTEH
+65 
-76 NYGHG
+76 
-81 KVENLSAMVETL
+81 
-93 LLLGTC
+93 
-99 AWIVYE
+99 
-105 AIHRLFFQEVS
+105 
-116 IEVTY
+116 
-121 WSFIVMLVSIA
+121 
-132 IDLTRSRA
+132 
-140 LMKIAKRHNSQAL
+140 IAKKHNSQAL

-166 STVVIF
+166 STVVIL

-178 IGQKI
+178 IGEKVVTN
-183 GSSSPTLARWLSHAD
+183 SPTLAHWLHHAD

-203 GVSVIV
+203 GVSIIV
-209 IYVSIRLGRHT
+209 IYVSFNLGKRT
-220 INALLDS
+220 IAALLDS
-227 APKGMSADI
+227 APKGMSATI
-236 EREVSHLSGVAA
+236 EREVSRMPGVAA

-274 FEEAHSVATRAEAL
+274 FEEAHLVASKAEAL
-288 IQRLLPRS
+288 IQHLLPRS

-333 DVGGHMSLDMHA
+333 DVGGHISLDMHA
-345 EVPDNLTVMEA
+345 EVPDNLTVIEA
-356 HNRITALEDALK
+356 HSRITALENALK
-368 KESPEL
+368 NESPEL

-387 EVRQKASPA
+387 EVRQKTSPA

-406 KLSFKLPSVIDCHN
+406 KLSVKLPMVIDCHN

-455 NLLREHFT
+455 SLLREHFT

-475 DPDTAKPV
+475 EPDKSKPAG
-483 S
+483 

>member
-1 MTKTVLDVVERE
+1 MNDVLLDEVERE
-13 KRRVALS
+13 KRLVALS

-28 TGMKIVVGLLTH
+28 TSMKIVVGLLTH

-50 SGLDLIAAGVTYLAV
+50 SGLDLVAAGVTYFAV
-65 RASGRPPDTEH
+65 RASGRPPDPEH

-105 AIHRLFFQEVS
+105 AIHRLFFKEVS

-121 WSFIVMLVSIA
+121 WSFIVMVVSIV

-140 LMKIAKRHNSQAL
+140 LMKMAKKHASQAL

-166 STVVIF
+166 SAVVIF
-172 GLIAVF
+172 GLIAVL
-178 IGQKI
+178 IGQKLVTN
-183 GSSSPTLARWLSHAD
+183 SPTLAHWLSHAD

-209 IYVSIRLGRHT
+209 VYVSIQLGRRT
-220 INALLDS
+220 ISGLLDS
-227 APKGMSADI
+227 APKGLGSDI
-236 EREVSHLSGVAA
+236 EREVSRLPGVAA
-248 VRRIRTRQSGP
+248 VKRLRLRQSGP
-259 ATFVDVTLAVPRTTS
+259 ATFIDITLAVPRTTS
-274 FEEAHSVATRAEAL
+274 FEEAHSVATRAETL
-288 IQRLLPRS
+288 VQRLLPRS

-306 DDEKSLVET
+306 DNDKSLVES

-333 DVGGHMSLDMHA
+333 DVGGHMSIDMHA
-345 EVPDNLTVMEA
+345 EVPDNLTVVEA
-356 HNRITALEDALK
+356 HSRITELENALK
-368 KESPEL
+368 RESPEL
-374 DSIIIHIEPVGDK
+374 DSIIIHIEPMGDK
-387 EVRQKASPA
+387 EVRHPASPA
-396 SSKDVQDEIK
+396 SSKDVQDEVK
-406 KLSFKLPSVIDCHN
+406 KLSAKLPRVIDCHN

-455 NLLREHFT
+455 KLLRERFS
-463 QLKRVIIHVEPP
+463 QLRRVIIHVEPP
-475 DPDTAKPV
+475 DPDIAGPST
-483 S
+483 